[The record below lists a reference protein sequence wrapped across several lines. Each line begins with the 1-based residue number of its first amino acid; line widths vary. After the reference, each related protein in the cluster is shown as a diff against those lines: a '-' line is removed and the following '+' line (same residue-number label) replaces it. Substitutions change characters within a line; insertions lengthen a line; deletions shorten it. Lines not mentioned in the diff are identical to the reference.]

1 VELAGGL
8 RSRNEELDVVVGVGD
23 ERGAFSVEHW
33 WDPLLPLRETLTD
46 AYPILQAVET
56 PEYLDAPEPG
66 APTPTGYLRPAAGG
80 IWAAGERVTWI
91 SGLVL
96 ALSAFMGWYSGSGE
110 GVTLTVSGWHT
121 GLLGK
126 IVFFVG
132 LAVLAIVA
140 LRESGLELPRSV
152 PESLVIVALGA
163 IATVLVAVRVVDVPE
178 SVLPADGRWFG
189 VWISLVAA
197 LGVIV
202 GGVLRVAEEL

>member
-1 VELAGGL
+1 M
-8 RSRNEELDVVVGVGD
+8 
-23 ERGAFSVEHW
+23 
-33 WDPLLPLRETLTD
+33 LTD
-46 AYPILQAVET
+46 RYLILQAVE
-56 PEYLDAPEPG
+56 PPGQLADVPEPG

-96 ALSAFMGWYSGSGE
+96 TLSAFMGWYTGSGD
-110 GVTLTVSGWHT
+110 GVTLAVTGWHT
-121 GLLGK
+121 GLFGK

-140 LRESGLELPRSV
+140 LRESGVELPPSV

-163 IATVLVAVRVVDVPE
+163 VATILVLVRVIDIPE

-189 VWISLVAA
+189 IWISLVAA
-197 LGVIV
+197 LGVIA